1 MKRTL
6 GFYKKYLPF
15 VFLNIVFLFAQAMCE
30 LALPGYM
37 SNIIDKGII
46 PGDIAYIYKTG
57 IAMLGVTAISIT
69 FAICAGFFAS
79 NTASRACRN
88 MRQTLFEK
96 ITSFSEKEFTQFQ
109 SASLITR
116 STNDIQTIQQ
126 TSIMVMRMAF
136 FAPAM
141 GIGAMINAL
150 RTSPSLS
157 WTIGLSLL
165 CVLFIMAIMLK
176 VVMPKFSI
184 LQKMIDRINLIIN
197 ERLSGI
203 LVVRA
208 FNSEKKEE
216 LRFTKA
222 NGDLTN
228 LGIFVNKAM
237 SFMFPSLTIV
247 MNLTNILIVWVGAHM
262 IDAGNLEI
270 GSMLAFIQYATHVIT
285 SFLVITVMFIMIPRA
300 IVSMKRINEVLE
312 VEPSISDSDTP
323 QIPSKVTGH
332 IKFDNVSFSYAAAE
346 EMILEGIS
354 FEAKPGE
361 TTAII
366 GSTGS
371 GKSSLINLVP
381 RFYDVTKGSITLDG
395 IDIRN
400 IPQKE
405 LRDHIGIV
413 PQKGLLF
420 SGTVKSNLLFG
431 KEDATDQELE
441 EALKTAQAYD
451 FVMDMPQ
458 QLETPVAQGGTSV
471 SGGQKQRLSI
481 ARAIVRKPEI
491 LIFDDSFSA
500 LDFETDKKLRNA
512 LKDTVGNSTFIIVAQ
527 RINTILNADQII
539 VLDEGKI
546 VGKGTHQELLAD
558 NKVYQEIAY
567 SQLNE
572 DELSKGG
579 ALNG

>member
-300 IVSMKRINEVLE
+300 FVSMKRINEVLE

-323 QIPSKVTGH
+323 QIPSKITGH

-420 SGTVKSNLLFG
+420 SGTIKSNLLFG

-451 FVMDMPQ
+451 LVMDMPQ

-481 ARAIVRKPEI
+481 ARALVRKPEI

-512 LKDTVGNSTFIIVAQ
+512 LKETVGNSTFIIVAQ

>member
-323 QIPSKVTGH
+323 QIPSKITGH

-420 SGTVKSNLLFG
+420 SGTIKSNLLFG

-481 ARAIVRKPEI
+481 ARALVRKPEI

-512 LKDTVGNSTFIIVAQ
+512 LKETVGNSTFIIVAQ

>member
-184 LQKMIDRINLIIN
+184 LQKMIDKINLIIN

-285 SFLVITVMFIMIPRA
+285 DR
-300 IVSMKRINEVLE
+300 
-312 VEPSISDSDTP
+312 
-323 QIPSKVTGH
+323 
-332 IKFDNVSFSYAAAE
+332 
-346 EMILEGIS
+346 
-354 FEAKPGE
+354 
-361 TTAII
+361 
-366 GSTGS
+366 
-371 GKSSLINLVP
+371 KSV
-381 RFYDVTKGSITLDG
+381 V
-395 IDIRN
+395 
-400 IPQKE
+400 
-405 LRDHIGIV
+405 
-413 PQKGLLF
+413 
-420 SGTVKSNLLFG
+420 
-431 KEDATDQELE
+431 
-441 EALKTAQAYD
+441 
-451 FVMDMPQ
+451 
-458 QLETPVAQGGTSV
+458 
-471 SGGQKQRLSI
+471 
-481 ARAIVRKPEI
+481 
-491 LIFDDSFSA
+491 
-500 LDFETDKKLRNA
+500 
-512 LKDTVGNSTFIIVAQ
+512 
-527 RINTILNADQII
+527 
-539 VLDEGKI
+539 
-546 VGKGTHQELLAD
+546 
-558 NKVYQEIAY
+558 
-567 SQLNE
+567 
-572 DELSKGG
+572 
-579 ALNG
+579 

>member
-126 TSIMVMRMAF
+126 TSIIVMRMAF

-420 SGTVKSNLLFG
+420 SGTIKSNLLFG

-481 ARAIVRKPEI
+481 ARALVRKPEI